1 MAERDQSE
9 RARMMEEGYTGRE
22 ERQRND
28 EMEGEHKKESEGGG
42 GVIMDGN
49 KRQKSMNKEEA
60 KG

>member
-42 GVIMDGN
+42 
-49 KRQKSMNKEEA
+49 
-60 KG
+60 